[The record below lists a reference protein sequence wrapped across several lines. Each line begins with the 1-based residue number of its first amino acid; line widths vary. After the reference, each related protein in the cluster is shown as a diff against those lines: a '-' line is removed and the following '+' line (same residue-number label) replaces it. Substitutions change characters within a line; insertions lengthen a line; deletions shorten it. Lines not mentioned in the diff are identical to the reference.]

1 MKKIALLVL
10 LVIIGTASFC
20 IADSVAFYGYAY
32 RNGSP
37 LSGYTIQIYGTAYT
51 CVIESNG
58 YFEVGPYYLATGT
71 YSFVAT
77 KPLEGGLVSDSSYYH
92 VLGIPTYCGNV
103 EFEPPTD

>member
-1 MKKIALLVL
+1 MKKIALLIL

-20 IADSVAFYGYAY
+20 IAVPPAFYGYAY

-37 LSGYTIQIYGTAYT
+37 LSGYVIQIYGTAYT
-51 CVIESNG
+51 DTTDANG
-58 YFEVGPYYLATGT
+58 YFQVGSYNLATGT

-77 KPLEGGLVSDSSYYH
+77 KPFEVGLVSDSSYYH
-92 VLGIPTYCGNV
+92 VQNEATNCGNV